1 MNILVDTDILLSIE
15 SDHMIHRHL
24 SEVLRIIN
32 ELHCRIVI
40 HPSTVKEIE
49 EDQDIPNKMI
59 LLSKIKKYSLLT
71 TQSNPY
77 DDETFFKLINKPA
90 SARDKVDAFL
100 LYCLYKNEVNFIL
113 TEDPDMIGNAALL
126 NISDKKIM
134 NIVNAFK
141 HFKGVLQKK
150 VSLDEGPTYYF
161 YQNGDTWQIG
171 EKGAVGTFEDMKG
184 FHYIHVLLS
193 NKRKNVSCKELYDA
207 VNGSYI
213 EVKDKTYLDE
223 YKDEEQ
229 DNEYFKEIEKKFG
242 KGPATLSILKKAIIQ
257 REEELMNYGTLSI
270 EDRQKKDEELRK
282 IKAYQISITRSS
294 KKGEYDPS
302 LNKARLSVLKATD
315 RALKKISNNCT
326 SPISSHLN
334 AAINTG
340 YKCAYNPVLTDT
352 SHWILH
358 PNEIS

>member
-141 HFKGVLQKK
+141 HFKGVLQK
-150 VSLDEGPTYYF
+150 
-161 YQNGDTWQIG
+161 
-171 EKGAVGTFEDMKG
+171 
-184 FHYIHVLLS
+184 
-193 NKRKNVSCKELYDA
+193 R
-207 VNGSYI
+207 
-213 EVKDKTYLDE
+213 
-223 YKDEEQ
+223 
-229 DNEYFKEIEKKFG
+229 
-242 KGPATLSILKKAIIQ
+242 
-257 REEELMNYGTLSI
+257 
-270 EDRQKKDEELRK
+270 
-282 IKAYQISITRSS
+282 
-294 KKGEYDPS
+294 
-302 LNKARLSVLKATD
+302 
-315 RALKKISNNCT
+315 
-326 SPISSHLN
+326 
-334 AAINTG
+334 
-340 YKCAYNPVLTDT
+340 
-352 SHWILH
+352 
-358 PNEIS
+358 